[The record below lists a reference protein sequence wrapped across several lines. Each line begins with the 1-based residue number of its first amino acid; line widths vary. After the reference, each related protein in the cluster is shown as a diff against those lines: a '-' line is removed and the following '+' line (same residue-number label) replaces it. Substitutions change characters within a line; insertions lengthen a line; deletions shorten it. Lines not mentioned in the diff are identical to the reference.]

1 MEVVCFE
8 SNSLIFFAM
17 IRMLDRIRVRSSI
30 LISFLFLSFLF
41 FFLLYTEWQ
50 LTKACMRREKT
61 DTANVF
67 HSASFCKRHSD
78 NGCLLFRLF
87 TEKEPVIGTKAAC
100 VSA

>member
-8 SNSLIFFAM
+8 SNSLIFLAM
-17 IRMLDRIRVRSSI
+17 IRMLDLT
-30 LISFLFLSFLF
+30 LIALYLFCFSFCCTQSDK
-41 FFLLYTEWQ
+41 

-78 NGCLLFRLF
+78 NGCLLFGLF
-87 TEKEPVIGTKAAC
+87 TEKEPVMGTTAAC
-100 VSA
+100 VSART